1 MPPSPES
8 YALRNRAGQRQ
19 LANDVSTLLSS
30 TLAALPDLS
39 DESLDR
45 YVKRAYPVL
54 VGGQR
59 ASANLA
65 AAYSVAL
72 ARLERPRAPTAPE
85 VDLVAAMRSAD
96 VLVTPESRSLPAPVL
111 RARALVGD
119 GQTRAQ
125 ALSAAS
131 SYAGALASNDL
142 QAAQRVG
149 MQEGAATMALKVVGY
164 RKDLD
169 GEACDWCL
177 EVANEVYRDAEAV
190 PFHDRDRCAVSPVLE
205 GE

>member
-8 YALRNRAGQRQ
+8 YALRNRSGQRQ
-19 LANDVSTLLSS
+19 LANDVAATLSQ
-30 TLAALPDLS
+30 TLARLPDLS
-39 DESLDR
+39 DESLDH

-72 ARLERPRAPTAPE
+72 ARLERPRAPTSSE

-111 RARALVGD
+111 RARALVAD

-125 ALSAAS
+125 GLTAAS

-149 MQEGAATMALKVVGY
+149 LQEGAATMSLGVVGY

-169 GEACDWCL
+169 ADACEWCA
-177 EVANEVYRDAEAV
+177 EVANEVYGNADAV